1 MPNVRPVSDLKNYD
15 SVLDEVVFGSPVYL
29 TKDGRDSYVIVDI
42 KDQLENEKNKAALKL
57 RCELNKGMKS
67 GNDNGWLSED
77 EVLEYI
83 NKKFNEA

>member
-15 SVLDEVVFGSPVYL
+15 SVLNEVVFGSPVYL
-29 TKDGRDSYVIVDI
+29 TKDGKDSYVIVDI

-57 RCELNKGMKS
+57 MCELNKGMKS

-77 EVLEYI
+77 EVLQFI

>member
-57 RCELNKGMKS
+57 MCELNKGMKS

-77 EVLEYI
+77 EVFHYFL
-83 NKKFNEA
+83 

>member
-29 TKDGRDSYVIVDI
+29 TKDGKDSYVIVDI
-42 KDQLENEKNKAALKL
+42 KDQFENEKNKAALKL
-57 RCELNKGMKS
+57 MCELNKGMKS

-77 EVLEYI
+77 EVLQFI

>member
-29 TKDGRDSYVIVDI
+29 TKDGIDSYVIVDI

-57 RCELNKGMKS
+57 MCELNKGMKS
-67 GNDNGWLSED
+67 GSDNGWLSED
-77 EVLEYI
+77 EVLHY
-83 NKKFNEA
+83 FL

>member
-29 TKDGRDSYVIVDI
+29 TKDGKDSYVIVDI

-57 RCELNKGMKS
+57 MCELNKGMKS

>member
-29 TKDGRDSYVIVDI
+29 TKDGKDSYVIVDI

-57 RCELNKGMKS
+57 MCELNKGMKS

-77 EVLEYI
+77 EVLQYI

>member
-57 RCELNKGMKS
+57 MCELNKGMKS

>member
-29 TKDGRDSYVIVDI
+29 TKDGIDSYVIVDI

-57 RCELNKGMKS
+57 MCELNKGMKS